1 LGKVGIIPNPF
12 SGKDIRRLVACGT
25 VSSNNQKINLV
36 LRLLQGL
43 NAAGASH
50 VYVMPDIYGIG
61 QEAKD
66 TFFRRKKSGTG
77 VSLLDMPILTTEE
90 DSLKAT
96 SLMKDLGVTCIITL
110 GGDGT
115 NRVVAK
121 ACGETPI
128 LPLSTGT
135 NNVFPFMIEATVAGM
150 AAGLVSQDVLDPRLA
165 FTECKRLDIIRDD
178 EIIDIAL
185 IDVVV
190 VKTSHLGARAIWEV
204 GQIKQ
209 IVQTCGSL
217 DNIGLSSIGGCLHH
231 VESSDEHGISVEI
244 GKGGCVVSAPIAP
257 GLIEEVPVKS
267 ARILEIGEAIP
278 VNSTPSVLALDG
290 EREVRVRPSDTFAIR
305 LSKPGLRIVDVH
317 RVLRLATEKGL
328 QLRSSLPSETPC

>member
-1 LGKVGIIPNPF
+1 MGKVGIIPNPL

-25 VSSNNQKINLV
+25 VSSSNHKINIV

-43 NAAGASH
+43 GAAGVSE
-50 VYVMPDIYGIG
+50 VIIMPDIYGIG
-61 QEAKD
+61 QEAKE
-66 TFFRRKKSGTG
+66 TFFKKKKSPMD
-77 VSLLDMPILTTEE
+77 VSFLDMPILTNDE
-90 DSLKAT
+90 DSYKAT
-96 SLMKDLGVTCIITL
+96 LLMKDLGVNCIITL

-115 NRVVAK
+115 NRIVAK

-150 AAGLVSQDVLDPRLA
+150 AAGLVSREILDPRLA

-190 VKTSHLGARAIWEV
+190 VKTSHLGARAIWEI

-217 DNIGLSSIGGCLHH
+217 DNIGFSSIGGCLHH
-231 VESSDEHGISVEI
+231 VERSDEHGISVEI

-257 GLIEEVPVKS
+257 GLIKDVPVKS

-290 EREVRVRPSDTFAIR
+290 EREVRVRPSDTLTIR

-317 RVLRLATEKGL
+317 KVLRLATEKGL
-328 QLRSSLPSETPC
+328 QLQSSLPSKTPC

>member
-1 LGKVGIIPNPF
+1 MGKIGIIPNPL
-12 SGKDIRRLVACGT
+12 SGKDIRRLVACGA
-25 VSSNNQKINLV
+25 VSSSNHKINIV

-43 NAAGASH
+43 SAAGASE
-50 VYVMPDIYGIG
+50 VIIMPDIYGIG
-61 QEAKD
+61 QEAKE
-66 TFFRRKKSGTG
+66 TFFKKKKSPMD
-77 VSLLDMPILTTEE
+77 VSFLDMPILTNDE
-90 DSLKAT
+90 DSYKAT
-96 SLMKDLGVTCIITL
+96 LLMKDLGVNCIITL

-115 NRVVAK
+115 NRIVAK

-150 AAGLVSQDVLDPRLA
+150 AAGLVSREILDPRLA
-165 FTECKRLDIIRDD
+165 FTKCKRLDIIRDD

-217 DNIGLSSIGGCLHH
+217 DNIGFSSIGGCLHH
-231 VESSDEHGISVEI
+231 VERSDEHGISVEI

-257 GLIEEVPVKS
+257 GLIEDVPVKS
-267 ARILEIGEAIP
+267 ARILKIGEVIP

-290 EREVRVRPSDTFAIR
+290 EREVRVRPSDTLAIR

-317 RVLRLATEKGL
+317 KVLRLATEKGL
-328 QLRSSLPSETPC
+328 QLQSSLPSETPC

>member
-1 LGKVGIIPNPF
+1 MGKVGIIPNPL

-25 VSSNNQKINLV
+25 VSTSNHKINIV

-43 NAAGASH
+43 GAAGASE
-50 VYVMPDIYGIG
+50 VIIMPDMYGIG
-61 QEAKD
+61 QEAKE
-66 TFFRRKKSGTG
+66 TFFKKKKSPMD
-77 VSLLDMPILTTEE
+77 VSLLDMPILTNDE
-90 DSLKAT
+90 DSYKAT
-96 SLMKDLGVTCIITL
+96 LLMKDLGVNCIITL

-115 NRVVAK
+115 NRIVAK

-150 AAGLVSQDVLDPRLA
+150 AAGFVSQEVLDTRLV
-165 FTECKRLDIIRDD
+165 FTECKRLDIIRGD
-178 EIIDIAL
+178 EVIDIAL
-185 IDVVV
+185 IDAVV
-190 VKTSHLGARAIWEV
+190 VKTSNIGAKAIWDV

-231 VESSDEHGISVEI
+231 VEGSDEHGISVEI

-257 GLIEEVPVKS
+257 GLIEDVPVRS
-267 ARILEIGEAIP
+267 ARIIGIGETIP
-278 VNSTPSVLALDG
+278 VRWAPSVLALDG
-290 EREVRVRPSDTFAIR
+290 ERELKVRPNDTISIR
-305 LSKPGLRIVDVH
+305 LSKPGLRVVDVH
-317 RVLRLATEKGL
+317 KVLRLATESGIP
-328 QLRSSLPSETPC
+328 LRTKSSG